1 MVIMTG
7 VFFAATAPES
17 ELHEVS
23 RLIIKVWNLQLQT
36 AAKES
41 VLSTT
46 DEVEK
51 VMGGVWIFGQLI
63 LFSMQLGSK
72 RCKKSSWMIG
82 CHCSVVETEVTKG
95 LEAAPHWTYSLLS
108 GIMCNLALHFG
119 HF

>member
-17 ELHEVS
+17 ELHAVS
-23 RLIIKVWNLQLQT
+23 RLIKCGCST
-36 AAKES
+36 SKGS
-41 VLSTT
+41 KTVLSIK

-72 RCKKSSWMIG
+72 RFMMQK
-82 CHCSVVETEVTKG
+82 E
-95 LEAAPHWTYSLLS
+95 
-108 GIMCNLALHFG
+108 
-119 HF
+119 